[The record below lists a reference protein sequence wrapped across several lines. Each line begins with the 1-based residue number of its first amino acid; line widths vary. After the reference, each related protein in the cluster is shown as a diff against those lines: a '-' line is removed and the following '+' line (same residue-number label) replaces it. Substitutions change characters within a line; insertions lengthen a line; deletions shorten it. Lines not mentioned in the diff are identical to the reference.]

1 MKEFKDYQTITKQRK
16 TSPLRTLD
24 FNLTRLIEA
33 AIIRLGVWKGKYRG
47 KEKVIFNIG
56 SGYTTYSNCVQCDLL
71 PSLSKLVLGRA
82 KLPDNIMNLYF
93 HQKSFDNKAS
103 GIYLS
108 HVLEH
113 IDILAVENI
122 LGITLHYL
130 TPGAHIRILVPDFK
144 VYTREHSRG
153 EVTPQGFV
161 SQTLSLNRLFYHWG
175 HIFMYDL
182 QILEDLLLNVGYVNV
197 KHVQCGDGPLGQ
209 FDSKERQYESL
220 CVIAEKP

>member
-1 MKEFKDYQTITKQRK
+1 MRPQLPFLETMITQVC
-16 TSPLRTLD
+16 
-24 FNLTRLIEA
+24 NLSCHGCTNFSDLTH
-33 AIIRLGVWKGKYRG
+33 
-47 KEKVIFNIG
+47 
-56 SGYTTYSNCVQCDLL
+56 SGYVSWNQGKQWVE
-71 PSLSKLVLGRA
+71 SW
-82 KLPDNIMNLYF
+82 I
-93 HQKSFDNKAS
+93 
-103 GIYLS
+103 
-108 HVLEH
+108 EH

-122 LGITLHYL
+122 LSTTLHYL

-161 SQTLSLNRLFYHWG
+161 SRTLSLNRLFYHWG
-175 HIFMYDL
+175 HIFMYDF

-197 KHVQCGDGPLGQ
+197 KHVQWGDGPLGQ